1 MKNHRPECGS
11 IYIALHNVFILDQM
25 CEQKG
30 TDAHG
35 FGSVK
40 SPQGSRL
47 RYGNEQIAAL
57 TQARRVKGGLMS
69 ACNFNRLVQFVNK
82 RLDLDGQQEIYCHLD
97 RCEICRD
104 AVYELSRERNKTL
117 RLHRAYGMTP
127 SVPLR
132 RVYATARFQTSAK

>member
-1 MKNHRPECGS
+1 V
-11 IYIALHNVFILDQM
+11 LILDQVR
-25 CEQKG
+25 EQKG

-40 SPQGSRL
+40 SQRRSRL

-57 TQARRVKGGLMS
+57 TQARRVKRGGHMS
-69 ACNFNRLVQFVNK
+69 ACSFNRLVHFVNK